1 MRMKLTQ
8 NGWVVMLITAL
19 LAIVVRLT
27 LTGPAQIV
35 VAIVLLALASLV
47 YKMTILIDEFRVK
60 FSMGIGIIGDEV
72 AISDIESCRVFDGTI
87 GWGIRFNGGEVVYN
101 INSKR
106 AVVLAVKGR
115 PRKILIGCD
124 NPEELVETIHSF
136 MKH

>member
-1 MRMKLTQ
+1 MKFTQ
-8 NGWVVMLITAL
+8 NGWVVMLMTAL
-19 LAIVVRLT
+19 LAIVVRLA

-35 VAIVLLALASLV
+35 VAIVLLALAALV

-87 GWGIRFNGGEVVYN
+87 GWGIRYNSREVVYN
-101 INSKR
+101 INSKQ
-106 AVVLAVKGR
+106 AVELSVKGR
-115 PRKILIGCD
+115 SRKILIGCD
-124 NPEELVETIHSF
+124 NPEELEEAIRSF